1 MCCFIKHWLPISIIL
16 PAFIAHDS
24 SKKNFLSLT
33 LPWNESE
40 LERQDQLLILS
51 LCLLTNL
58 LWVGVQATSEVTRF
72 FCVSLWTLGFLY
84 IWLFASTVLRSSV
97 FSSSGAAW
105 AEPSVS
111 SGGLMR
117 FGASRAAESA
127 RVDAKRV
134 VSEPHVRKVFQ
145 AGWAGQLYCAWSNR
159 RARFQWAAVD
169 AATGR
174 SPVVVI
180 RGMLRGKYKLQWVS
194 VDCNCKEFYC

>member
-1 MCCFIKHWLPISIIL
+1 MSWCPSNLWSDKVF
-16 PAFIAHDS
+16 
-24 SKKNFLSLT
+24 
-33 LPWNESE
+33 
-40 LERQDQLLILS
+40 
-51 LCLLTNL
+51 LCLPVN
-58 LWVGVQATSEVTRF
+58 S
-72 FCVSLWTLGFLY
+72 
-84 IWLFASTVLRSSV
+84 WLFVYLIASTVLRSSV
-97 FSSSGAAW
+97 FSLSGAAW
-105 AEPSVS
+105 AELPSVS
-111 SGGLMR
+111 CGGLMR